1 MYKGLVPALPLTCHA
16 ALHWTI
22 YERLKQL
29 VAIYHDDPKRPMVT
43 DLLSIAIV
51 EKSKNLAFT
60 FIISILLQNV
70 VETFATASGSKLIAS
85 TLTYPLHV
93 LKTCLQVI
101 SNLIA

>member
-43 DLLSIAIV
+43 DLLSNEIVV
-51 EKSKNLAFT
+51 EKPKDLTFT
-60 FIISILLQNV
+60 FVISILLQNV

-101 SNLIA
+101 